1 MTNLFFEPPF
11 GDLGVTYALRL
22 QLVEKRVFDFLFAI
36 IVLFSLALTFETLL
50 ANIGRSQRFSEGMGH
65 FERKF

>member
-36 IVLFSLALTFETLL
+36 IEVFLLALA
-50 ANIGRSQRFSEGMGH
+50 ANSLIRR
-65 FERKF
+65 